1 MGIRLQSIFKD
12 DEGLQWTI
20 NIHDDTYSGTV
31 IPFTLGGDGFVLNY
45 EGETDTRYKP
55 VIGSYV
61 EFTLY
66 EQNEDHRDFLD
77 ELVTDPEGRYLV
89 EIRVAPSPADKLFW
103 AGVLLADQLLFD
115 DAAWPTPCRLRATD
129 DLANL
134 ADVLFNNNGVAYVG
148 SDGQTFIDH
157 ICLGLTKVRQA
168 SLWGTD
174 DVFIRAV
181 ASYTPGNIYG
191 SGDYYNNLRTSHMT
205 FWNIDPDNGANR
217 YFSTLYVLEQFCIA
231 MGARLYQANGS
242 FWFVPVHKAI
252 DSATVAALNYK
263 KSSVYIDT
271 TNIDTEIELDVE
283 VRKLQGW
290 QWGYQTPLK
299 KVERPYLYRGTDV
312 VLAYNFLK
320 SELGNTISTDP
331 EFIFRNTT
339 DFLLRVGGTWVP
351 DSDGPTLN
359 NGSSSAI
366 YPMRRQ
372 WSVRLK
378 VGDYYAHRPVNWDTI
393 GTINYFN
400 GAATQAITYRI
411 PSYEPI
417 TWSTNSANRVQVVGF
432 SQWQEYSVQPFQLHE
447 VSLPALPADS
457 QGVELLVTLKIVDI
471 QGLEIAGQYTATEPV
486 TVIQVLNE
494 DNEGDSVL
502 YRAESSNANTVTY
515 RQEACLLGDV
525 AENNNYGLIQVK
537 DTASTWAEVTTWTSP
552 TLTTGTNDIHALGVR
567 DILFGQSTPRLRQLG
582 TVYCNTANVVPL
594 MYHTL
599 SYDGKRYALYTM
611 GFQARARLAQLE
623 MYELFAS
630 SAGTT
635 VAQEDPVRRDGGLN
649 LGGII
654 GVAASVR
661 SLEQGVLDGQSAGG
675 VVDERVPLRDGIV
688 SLVADLDN
696 FVSVG
701 DTTFEVNVGTVKIM
715 EADDVSATFNVPV
728 TINLQGET
736 FAVQNAGMPDPL
748 SINTDTATFAVEV
761 QIESFGD
768 STGGRLKLAEG
779 RENGTNTIG
788 LIAPNALSTSV
799 EFILPSAD
807 GSNGDVL
814 ETNGSGVLSFAD
826 FGDKVE
832 NAISNAVLSTVD
844 AQGAI
849 TSETGFEAKTNAYIK
864 FFELGSNGTNNI
876 TIKAPTALG
885 GNTTYILPAT
895 DGTSGQ
901 SLKTDGAGNLY
912 WG

>member
-1 MGIRLQSIFKD
+1 
-12 DEGLQWTI
+12 
-20 NIHDDTYSGTV
+20 
-31 IPFTLGGDGFVLNY
+31 
-45 EGETDTRYKP
+45 
-55 VIGSYV
+55 
-61 EFTLY
+61 
-66 EQNEDHRDFLD
+66 
-77 ELVTDPEGRYLV
+77 
-89 EIRVAPSPADKLFW
+89 
-103 AGVLLADQLLFD
+103 
-115 DAAWPTPCRLRATD
+115 
-129 DLANL
+129 
-134 ADVLFNNNGVAYVG
+134 
-148 SDGQTFIDH
+148 
-157 ICLGLTKVRQA
+157 
-168 SLWGTD
+168 
-174 DVFIRAV
+174 
-181 ASYTPGNIYG
+181 
-191 SGDYYNNLRTSHMT
+191 
-205 FWNIDPDNGANR
+205 
-217 YFSTLYVLEQFCIA
+217 
-231 MGARLYQANGS
+231 
-242 FWFVPVHKAI
+242 
-252 DSATVAALNYK
+252 
-263 KSSVYIDT
+263 
-271 TNIDTEIELDVE
+271 
-283 VRKLQGW
+283 
-290 QWGYQTPLK
+290 
-299 KVERPYLYRGTDV
+299 
-312 VLAYNFLK
+312 
-320 SELGNTISTDP
+320 
-331 EFIFRNTT
+331 
-339 DFLLRVGGTWVP
+339 
-351 DSDGPTLN
+351 
-359 NGSSSAI
+359 
-366 YPMRRQ
+366 MRRQ

-447 VSLPALPADS
+447 VSLPDLPADS

-525 AENNNYGLIQVK
+525 AENNNYGLIQVR

-582 TVYCNTANVVPL
+582 TVYCNTAGVVPL

-635 VAQEDPVRRDGGLN
+635 VAQDDPVRRDGGLN

-661 SLEQGVLDGQSAGG
+661 SLEQGVLDGQSVGG
-675 VVDERVPLRDGIV
+675 VVDSVVPLRDGIV

-701 DTTFEVNVGTVKIM
+701 DDTFEVNVGTVKIL

-728 TINLQGET
+728 TIDLQGET
-736 FAVQNAGMPDPL
+736 FEVQNAGFPNPLTVNIDSVEALDL
-748 SINTDTATFAVEV
+748 SIISSSGASAGSL
-761 QIESFGD
+761 SFFEASD
-768 STGGRLKLAEG
+768 
-779 RENGTNTIG
+779 NGTSSIVFR
-788 LIAPNALSTSV
+788 APASLAGGTSYT
-799 EFILPSAD
+799 LPAAD

-826 FGDKVE
+826 FNDKVE
-832 NAISNAVLSTVD
+832 GAISNVILSTVD

-849 TSETGFEAKTNAYIK
+849 TSETGFEAKANAYIK
-864 FFELGSNGTNNI
+864 FFELVSNGTNNI

-885 GNTTYILPAT
+885 GNTTYILPAA
-895 DGTSGQ
+895 DGSAGQ